1 VSAPSVPRISLR
13 ARETGA
19 GLDREI
25 GRAGGEARGA
35 TLIAVA
41 GIHGNE
47 HAGIHAARRVF
58 ETLSEEGL
66 RLRGELVAIAGNIG
80 AMREGKRYLSRDL
93 NRVWTED
100 AVAALEAK
108 PESEHDAEEIEQR
121 EILAAVRAAIARAR
135 GPVFLVDLHTTSA
148 HGVPFLLFGDTLP
161 QRAFVSDQPLPVVLG
176 LEEQVDGVLSS
187 YWTRRGCV
195 TFACEGGQHD
205 DPGSVDNLEAV
216 LLLAAEAAG
225 LFARGAVPRTR
236 EARALLEARR
246 GDLPRVMEVV
256 SRHAITPDDAFVMEP
271 GFRNLDH
278 ARAEQLL
285 ARDRRGEIRAPKDG
299 LVMLPLYQGQGS
311 DGFFWGRAVSETR
324 LRASEVLRQL
334 GVDRLLDLLPGVARD
349 LDNPHRVVLEGPAA
363 KLYPR
368 EVFQLLGYRRIR
380 NGGKRLTAERQPG

>member
-1 VSAPSVPRISLR
+1 MSAPSVPRISLR
-13 ARETGA
+13 AKETGA
-19 GLDREI
+19 ELEREI
-25 GRAGGEARGA
+25 GRVTGEARGA

-47 HAGIHAARRVF
+47 HAGIDAARRVF
-58 ETLSEEGL
+58 ETLSEDGL
-66 RLRGELVAIAGNIG
+66 RLRGELVAIAGNVG
-80 AMREGKRYLSRDL
+80 AMREGRRYLSRDL

-108 PESEHDAEEIEQR
+108 PASEHDAEEREQF

-225 LFARGAVPRTR
+225 LFARGAVAKTR

-256 SRHAITPDDAFVMEP
+256 SRHAITPEDAFVMEP

-285 ARDRRGEIRAPKDG
+285 ARDRKGEIRAPKDG
-299 LVMLPLYQGQGS
+299 LVMLPLYQGQGN

-324 LRASEVLRQL
+324 MRASEALRQL

-349 LDNPHRVVLEGPAA
+349 LDNPHRVVVEGSIA
-363 KLYPR
+363 KLYPL

-380 NGGKRLTAERQPG
+380 NGGAKLTAERQPG